1 MSKQYLT
8 TKYKNCSFYDMT
20 YIYITFSYYLFL
32 LNLLFFVTSH
42 PFSFLHKLYPK
53 YITAARV
60 CHIDKK
66 IYDYIINM

>member
-1 MSKQYLT
+1 
-8 TKYKNCSFYDMT
+8 MT